1 MESKPASRIN
11 TAPCKFEIT
20 SKVFKV
26 KSCVF
31 KSKSTLVYDSYLWV

>member
-11 TAPCKFEIT
+11 PCKFEIT

-31 KSKSTLVYDSYLWV
+31 KSKSTLVYDSYFWV